1 MAQIKSGQ
9 VVTVGGA
16 SESASL
22 ELGTD
27 TLVGLYCPSPIDAQS
42 LGIQASEDNL
52 AFVGIRDGDASLVVP
67 AAAGSYVAIDPTK
80 MLGARHVRLTHL
92 DAAEAAVN
100 ETGDRTFTLMF
111 RSFE

>member
-9 VVTVGGA
+9 VVTTISA

-27 TLVGLYCPSPIDAQS
+27 TLVGLYSPASLDAQS
-42 LGIQASEDNL
+42 LGIQASEDNST
-52 AFVGIRDGDASLVVP
+52 FVDIQDGEAALTLP
-67 AAAGSYVAIDPTK
+67 AAPGSYVAVDPTK
-80 MLGARHVRLTHL
+80 MLGVRHVRLTHR
-92 DAAEAAVN
+92 DSAGNAVN
-100 ETGDRTFTLMF
+100 ETGDRIFTLMF